1 METNAEF
8 AAICRESN
16 ATIAVTLQVNFERI
30 SGGITILLPYA
41 TIEPIRKLLLQMFM
55 GEKFGRDPVW
65 ETHLKGEIKRT
76 EMKVVGILHEKLI
89 PLSDVS
95 KRSEKR
101 SVGKECVST
110 CISRWAAEHSKKKK
124 DKK

>member
-16 ATIAVTLQVNFERI
+16 ATMAVTLQVNFERI

-65 ETHLKGEIKRT
+65 ETHFKGEIKRT
-76 EMKVVGILHEKLI
+76 EMKVVGVLHEKLI
-89 PLSDVS
+89 PLGDVS
-95 KRSEKR
+95 KWR
-101 SVGKECVST
+101 VGMTLPLNATIKTPDRLVCNNKIGRAHV
-110 CISRWAAEHSKKKK
+110 
-124 DKK
+124 